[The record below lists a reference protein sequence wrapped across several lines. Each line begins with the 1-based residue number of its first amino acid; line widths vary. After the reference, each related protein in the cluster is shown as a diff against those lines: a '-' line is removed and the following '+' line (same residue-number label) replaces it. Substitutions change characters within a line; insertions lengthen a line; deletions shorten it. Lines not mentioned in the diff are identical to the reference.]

1 MADDQFHLSLR
12 NYARHDT
19 IARMYKL
26 EEKKPDVYER
36 ALAKAALLT
45 AYATR
50 PGIGEA
56 ITLLRALL
64 VKETIIGNRS
74 AACEEV
80 RAALAAFVGD
90 THA

>member
-1 MADDQFHLSLR
+1 M
-12 NYARHDT
+12 
-19 IARMYKL
+19 
-26 EEKKPDVYER
+26 PDVYER
-36 ALAKAALLT
+36 ALAKAELLT
-45 AYATR
+45 AYVSR
-50 PGIGEA
+50 PSIGEA

-74 AACEEV
+74 AACEDV